1 MQRHTIL
8 IVLDYAGLNNT
19 QYSAVCRSGMAD
31 SPASRYSIHDAK
43 GLGCSSGFGSGGGG
57 KVGPKNIARPSA
69 TRKSLQGEGALPDS
83 AGPAK
88 Y

>member
-31 SPASRYSIHDAK
+31 SPASRYSSV
-43 GLGCSSGFGSGGGG
+43 L
-57 KVGPKNIARPSA
+57 PKNGHFLDFFGTDDGFFNI
-69 TRKSLQGEGALPDS
+69 LF
-83 AGPAK
+83 
-88 Y
+88 